1 MSYKFETI
9 NGEVKETYV
18 GPLVDV
24 VETYAK
30 LKENSG
36 VFGTP

>member
-1 MSYKFETI
+1 METI

-24 VETYAK
+24 VETYEK
-30 LKENSG
+30 LKDSSG
-36 VFGTP
+36 GVGVSP